1 MMLLLTAASIMVAPS
16 VANAQSASNAESLIP
31 GRQPND
37 QPQSIKDFLAKQ
49 RAEKAK
55 KDHEELLKRGEEV
68 VALTDELEVAF
79 ARGNQLSP
87 GDAAKLESLEKLVNR
102 IRKSLG
108 GDDDDEADDA
118 DRNSPA
124 EDRLPSSMKEAFS
137 DLKDMSDKLMDE
149 LKKTTRFSV
158 SVVAIQSTNAVLKLV
173 RFLKLRR

>member
-1 MMLLLTAASIMVAPS
+1 MLLLTAAAITVVPSI
-16 VANAQSASNAESLIP
+16 ANAQSASNAESLIP

-49 RAEKAK
+49 RTEKAK

-68 VALTDELEVAF
+68 VALTDELEAAF
-79 ARGNQLSP
+79 ARGSQLSP
-87 GDAAKLESLEKLVNR
+87 GDMEKLESLEKLVNR

-108 GDDDDEADDA
+108 GDDDDEAVDA
-118 DRNSPA
+118 DRSSPV
-124 EDRLPSSMKEAFS
+124 ENRFPSSIKEAFS
-137 DLKDMSDKLMDE
+137 DLRDMSDKLMDE

-173 RFLKLRR
+173 RFLKLRK